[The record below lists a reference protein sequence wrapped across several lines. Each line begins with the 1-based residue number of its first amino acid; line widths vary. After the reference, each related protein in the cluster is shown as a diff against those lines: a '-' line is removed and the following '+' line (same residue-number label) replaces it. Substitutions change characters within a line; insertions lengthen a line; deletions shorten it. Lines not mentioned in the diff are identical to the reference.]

1 VRVFLSIL
9 FIALSSGCG
18 TTKQEPAPAP
28 QAPDLE
34 KVGKSLDQIDSRVA
48 ASVIVARESNKDGKP
63 EKVESELSV
72 ASAYLPKPKPEDLE
86 YARKRALTGDASAY
100 EAQRKKAETKQKEI
114 EASWLK
120 LEEQVE
126 ANKRL
131 IEAKDKKIKQL
142 EDDLKQSNRSIWAM
156 AGAGLMVG
164 GALCWALLGWK
175 IGAPLI
181 ACAPIAGSVPVIY
194 ESEYFLIIVLSA
206 VAIAFV
212 FGLWRLYDYI
222 KDKNNEPSSS
232 S

>member
-1 VRVFLSIL
+1 
-9 FIALSSGCG
+9 
-18 TTKQEPAPAP
+18 
-28 QAPDLE
+28 
-34 KVGKSLDQIDSRVA
+34 
-48 ASVIVARESNKDGKP
+48 
-63 EKVESELSV
+63 
-72 ASAYLPKPKPEDLE
+72 
-86 YARKRALTGDASAY
+86 
-100 EAQRKKAETKQKEI
+100 
-114 EASWLK
+114 
-120 LEEQVE
+120 
-126 ANKRL
+126 
-131 IEAKDKKIKQL
+131 
-142 EDDLKQSNRSIWAM
+142 M

>member
-1 VRVFLSIL
+1 MRFILSIIL
-9 FIALSSGCG
+9 VATLAGCG
-18 TTKQEPAPAP
+18 TTKEEPVASPKGV
-28 QAPDLE
+28 DLE
-34 KVGKSLDQIDSRVA
+34 NVGKSLDQIDSRVA
-48 ASVIVARESNKDGKP
+48 ASVIVARESNKEGKP

-72 ASAYLPKPKPEDLE
+72 ASAYLPKPKPDDLE
-86 YARKRALTGDASAY
+86 YARKRALTGDAAAY
-100 EAQRKKAETKQKEI
+100 EAQRKKAEAKQKEL
-114 EASWLK
+114 ESTWSK
-120 LEEQVE
+120 LEQQVAE
-126 ANKRL
+126 NKKL
-131 IEAKDKKIKQL
+131 IEAKDAKIKQL

-194 ESEYFLIIVLSA
+194 ESEYFLIIVLSS

>member
-1 VRVFLSIL
+1 MRTFLSIL
-9 FIALSSGCG
+9 FLALSAGCG

-28 QAPDLE
+28 QGLDLE
-34 KVGKSLDQIDSRVA
+34 KVGKGLDQVDSRVA
-48 ASVIVARESNKDGKP
+48 ASVIVARESNKEGKP

-86 YARKRALTGDASAY
+86 YARRRALTGDAAAY
-100 EAQRKKAETKQKEI
+100 EAQRKKAEAKQKEI
-114 EASWLK
+114 EASWSK

-131 IEAKDKKIKQL
+131 IESKDKKIKQL
-142 EDDLKQSNRSIWAM
+142 EDDLKQSNKSVWAL

-175 IGAPLI
+175 VGAPLI
-181 ACAPIAGSVPVIY
+181 ACAPIAGSVPVMY
-194 ESEYFLIIVLSA
+194 ESPYFIIIVLSA
-206 VAIAFV
+206 IAVACL

-222 KDKNNEPSSS
+222 KDKNNEPPSDV
-232 S
+232 

>member
-1 VRVFLSIL
+1 MRFILSIIL
-9 FIALSSGCG
+9 VATLAGCG
-18 TTKQEPAPAP
+18 TTKEEPVASPKGV
-28 QAPDLE
+28 DLE
-34 KVGKSLDQIDSRVA
+34 NVGKSLDQIDSRVA
-48 ASVIVARESNKDGKP
+48 ASVIVARESNKEGKP

-100 EAQRKKAETKQKEI
+100 EAQRKKAEAKQKEL
-114 EASWLK
+114 ESTWSK
-120 LEEQVE
+120 LEQQVAE
-126 ANKRL
+126 NKKL
-131 IEAKDKKIKQL
+131 IEAKDAKIKQL

-194 ESEYFLIIVLSA
+194 ESEYFLIIVLSS